1 MDNMDNNNMNNM
13 NNMNNID
20 NNNMDNKNSWES
32 GVRFVEEKKPRRLMK
47 ILSLMLVIF
56 FSASIGGIAGGYY
69 VQKNMGTSLNT
80 TKEQVISN
88 LSSTSSTTLPA
99 TSISKVADAVGPA
112 VVGVENNVKTWTGT
126 TTTQGTGSGII
137 FDKSG
142 YIVTNEHVIDGA
154 NSVTVT
160 LPGGKQLNAAIVGSD
175 ARTDIAVLKVNS
187 SNLPVA
193 KFGDSTKVK
202 VGDTAIAIGNPLGE
216 EFAGSVT
223 AGVISALNRT
233 LQVDGKTYKVIQTD
247 ASINEGNSG
256 GALCNA
262 AGEVIGI
269 NSIKASNA
277 EGMGFAIPTNVA
289 LPIIKA
295 LMKNGYISRPY
306 LGISYS
312 FIDSDTAASHN
323 VPEGAYISTVEN
335 GSAAAEAGITAGDI
349 ITEFD
354 GIKITS
360 ESSLSD
366 AILKHKVG
374 DTVQLK
380 MYRDGKYG
388 TIKVKLKDSNGK

>member
-1 MDNMDNNNMNNM
+1 MDNMDNNNIHNTDNM
-13 NNMNNID
+13 NNNNVD
-20 NNNMDNKNSWES
+20 EKNSWGS
-32 GVRFVEEKKPRRLMK
+32 GVKFVEEKKPKRLMK
-47 ILSLMLVIF
+47 ILSLILVII
-56 FSASIGGIAGGYY
+56 FSASIGGITGGYY
-69 VQKNMGTSLNT
+69 VLKNMGTSLG
-80 TKEQVISN
+80 TKEQVINN
-88 LSSTSSTTLPA
+88 LSSTSSTALPA

-112 VVGVENNVKTWTGT
+112 VVGVENNVQSWTGT
-126 TTTQGTGSGII
+126 KTTQGTGSGII

-160 LPGGKQLNAAIVGSD
+160 LPGGKQLNATIVGSD
-175 ARTDIAVLKVNS
+175 TRTDIAVLKVNS
-187 SNLPVA
+187 LNLPVA
-193 KFGDSTKVK
+193 KFGDSSKVR

-277 EGMGFAIPTNVA
+277 EGMGFAIPTNVV
-289 LPIIKA
+289 LPIIKE

-312 FIDSDTAASHN
+312 FIDSDTASAHG
-323 VPEGAYISTVEN
+323 VPEGAYIATVEN
-335 GSAAAEAGITAGDI
+335 GSAAESAGITAGDI

-380 MYRDGKYG
+380 LYRDGKTG
-388 TIKVKLKDSNGK
+388 TVKVKLKDSNGK